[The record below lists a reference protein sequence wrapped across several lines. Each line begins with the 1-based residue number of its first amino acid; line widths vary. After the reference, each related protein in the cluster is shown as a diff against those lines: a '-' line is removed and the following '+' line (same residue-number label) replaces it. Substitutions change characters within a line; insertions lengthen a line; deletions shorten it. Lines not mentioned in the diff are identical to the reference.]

1 MPGSY
6 DLRRFQ
12 VGTDAEHLIFAFE
25 VRAPIANPW
34 GSPRGLSVQ
43 TFDVYVDTN
52 PEAEGGAR
60 LLLPGRNAALPPGH
74 GWEYALT
81 VEGWDSAFYVADAA
95 GALEER
101 QPSFDL
107 VVFPAKGRV
116 VVRLPREL
124 FPEGNPAEW
133 AYAAALMSQE
143 GFPSAGVRRIRNVER
158 SAERWRPGGGSAAVN
173 RTRIL
178 DVAWP
183 EGGMQEEMLSDYE
196 AATGSIELLTAD
208 DFGRLPLLTRH

>member
-6 DLRRFQ
+6 DLTRFQ
-12 VGTDAEHLIFAFE
+12 VGTDDEHLIFAFE

-34 GSPRGLSVQ
+34 NSPRGLSVQ
-43 TFDVYVDTN
+43 TFDVYVDTG
-52 PEAEGGAR
+52 PDGESGAR
-60 LLLPGRNAALPPGH
+60 LLLPGRNAALPLGH

-124 FPEGNPAEW
+124 FPEGDLAEW
-133 AYAAALMSQE
+133 GYAAALMSQE
-143 GFPSAGVRRIRNVER
+143 GFPSAGVRRIRDVER
-158 SAERWRPGGGSAAVN
+158 SAGRWRLGGGSAAVN

-183 EGGMQEEMLSDYE
+183 ERGVQEEMLSDHPP
-196 AATGSIELLTAD
+196 ATGSIDSLTAD
-208 DFGRLPLLTRH
+208 DFGRIPLLFRQ